1 MNVALEICVGT
12 IGGALA
18 ARRGGADRIE
28 LCAALSEGGIT
39 PSEGLIAAALE
50 IEGIKKNV
58 IIRPRSGDFL
68 YDKDEQR
75 VMLADIRT
83 AVRLGADGIVAGAL
97 LPDGGIDTEFLR
109 RCLDAADGL
118 PFTFHRAFDLC
129 SDPRRALDLLMAAGV
144 SRVLTSGAATT
155 AEQGIPLLKE
165 LVRQGGTDIIIMPGC
180 GVTEQ
185 NVARIVCETGAR
197 EVHSSA
203 SATVGSK
210 MLFRHGGV
218 AMGKGDADEYARRET
233 CAERV
238 NALKQILNEISEG

>member
-109 RCLDAADGL
+109 RCLDAAC
-118 PFTFHRAFDLC
+118 P
-129 SDPRRALDLLMAAGV
+129 LLSTAP
-144 SRVLTSGAATT
+144 STSAATR
-155 AEQGIPLLKE
+155 A
-165 LVRQGGTDIIIMPGC
+165 
-180 GVTEQ
+180 
-185 NVARIVCETGAR
+185 A
-197 EVHSSA
+197 HS
-203 SATVGSK
+203 
-210 MLFRHGGV
+210 
-218 AMGKGDADEYARRET
+218 
-233 CAERV
+233 
-238 NALKQILNEISEG
+238 ISSWQPA

>member
-129 SDPRRALDLLMAAGV
+129 SDPRRENPRRGFG
-144 SRVLTSGAATT
+144 RHH
-155 AEQGIPLLKE
+155 E
-165 LVRQGGTDIIIMPGC
+165 
-180 GVTEQ
+180 
-185 NVARIVCETGAR
+185 
-197 EVHSSA
+197 
-203 SATVGSK
+203 
-210 MLFRHGGV
+210 RHG
-218 AMGKGDADEYARRET
+218 RH
-233 CAERV
+233 
-238 NALKQILNEISEG
+238 